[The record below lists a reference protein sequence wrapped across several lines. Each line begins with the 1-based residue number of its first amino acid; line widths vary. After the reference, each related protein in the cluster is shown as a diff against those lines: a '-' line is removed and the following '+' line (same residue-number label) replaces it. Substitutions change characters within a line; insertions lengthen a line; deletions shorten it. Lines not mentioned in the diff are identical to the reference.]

1 MFKACFKNFF
11 SNLKYVFVEIGF
23 MYLFLLFGFDV
34 FFRQLGIGFD
44 QLKEA
49 FSQLLETGNFDMI
62 EKGFE
67 ELLTGITGGAAGFIA
82 IQVLGLLL
90 GFILMMLMMRKEVEK
105 RNIFKVLLSAI
116 VDALILAAFIAIVV
130 LITSAAEWGGIV
142 VILIFLPLYSIMTLF
157 GSYVNHGM
165 KAVQF
170 KKAVSFRNM
179 FKLAICNF
187 FIILLTL
194 GIGALCG
201 LIFNVIIGLTAIV
214 ALFMVG
220 ICVISLN
227 ADSFVVSLVENAK
240 VDEKIEKAKQE
251 IADKKEEIKDEPIKN
266 TKDEQKEEK
275 IEAKEKKIAEP
286 KEAKPESA
294 KK

>member
-251 IADKKEEIKDEPIKN
+251 IANKKEEIKDEP
-266 TKDEQKEEK
+266 KEEK
-275 IEAKEKKIAEP
+275 IEAKEKTKAEP
-286 KEAKPESA
+286 KEAEPKSA
-294 KK
+294 K

>member
-90 GFILMMLMMRKEVEK
+90 GFILMMIMMRKEVEK

-251 IADKKEEIKDEPIKN
+251 IANKKEEIKDEP
-266 TKDEQKEEK
+266 KEEK

-286 KEAKPESA
+286 KEAEPKSA
-294 KK
+294 K

>member
-49 FSQLLETGNFDMI
+49 FSQLLETGSFDMI

>member
-116 VDALILAAFIAIVV
+116 VDALILAAFITIVV

-251 IADKKEEIKDEPIKN
+251 IADKKEEIKDEP
-266 TKDEQKEEK
+266 KEEK